1 MKIGSAGRR
10 PVKIQEEKEMTELFA
25 QHGILIN
32 GIIAF
37 LGVVL
42 SFVYANYYG
51 KKIREMEKKER
62 MKAAEKK
69 NKEQ

>member
-1 MKIGSAGRR
+1 MA
-10 PVKIQEEKEMTELFA
+10 ELFEK
-25 QHGILIN
+25 HGILIN

-37 LGVVL
+37 LGVVF

-51 KKIREMEKKER
+51 KKIREMEKKEK

-69 NKEQ
+69 KKEQ

>member
-1 MKIGSAGRR
+1 
-10 PVKIQEEKEMTELFA
+10 MTELFA